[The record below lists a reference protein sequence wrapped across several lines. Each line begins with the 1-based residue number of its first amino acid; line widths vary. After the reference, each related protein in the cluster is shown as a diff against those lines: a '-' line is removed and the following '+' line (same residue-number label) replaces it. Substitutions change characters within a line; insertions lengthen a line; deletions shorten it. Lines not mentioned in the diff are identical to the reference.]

1 MTPGRRS
8 AHLRIRH
15 SAKLGRAFTL
25 IECLVVIAIIG
36 LLIALLL
43 PAVQA
48 AREAARRARCS
59 QNLKQIGIALHGYH
73 DAVGSLPPG
82 RFRTRDPRYAGA
94 NPPCT
99 STFFDRSLLVA
110 TLPYLEQG
118 ALYNAINQGRL
129 ITGAENTTI
138 LSVEVGVFACP
149 SDPGASVRDMNPNAF
164 ADRGLKDPPGGR
176 FRMAFASYS
185 GCFGSF
191 ATDAYPTLQDRC
203 FVAPAKVAQVNGGFN
218 DRSPIALASITD
230 GLSHTIFLAEKAT
243 ASFEA
248 LDTPSVIYAARNGWY
263 VTGNWGDTL
272 FTTFYPPNLY
282 KTSGR
287 SRPDAQLRDAS
298 SFHPGG
304 LNALMG
310 DGSVRF
316 IKETVDS
323 WPLDPT
329 NGEPAGIGRDPGGW
343 WINVPRPGVWQ
354 ALGSRNGS
362 EVIGADSW

>member
-1 MTPGRRS
+1 MMRALGPGWSRNGS
-8 AHLRIRH
+8 
-15 SAKLGRAFTL
+15 SSDGRPAFTL
-25 IECLVVIAIIG
+25 IECLVVIAIVG

-43 PAVQA
+43 PAAQA
-48 AREAARRARCS
+48 AREASRRASCS
-59 QNLKQIGIALHGYH
+59 NNLKQIGLALHAYV
-73 DAVGSLPPG
+73 DAHGCLPPG
-82 RFRTRDPRYAGA
+82 RFRTCDPRYAGA

-99 STFFDRSLLVA
+99 SKFFDRSLLVA

-129 ITGAENTTI
+129 ITGVENTTI
-138 LSVEVGVFACP
+138 HAVQVGVFACP
-149 SDPGASVRDMNPNAF
+149 SDPGASVRDMNLNAF
-164 ADRGLKDPPGGR
+164 TDRGLKDPAGGR
-176 FRMAFASYS
+176 FRMAFTSYS

-191 ATDAYPTLQDRC
+191 ATDAYPEPRDHCL
-203 FVAPAKVAQVNGGFN
+203 VASAKVAQGNGSFN
-218 DRSPIALASITD
+218 DQSPITLASVTD
-230 GLSHTIFLAEKAT
+230 GLTHTIFLAEKAT
-243 ASFEA
+243 ASYGA
-248 LDTPSVIYAARNGWY
+248 LDTPTVIYAIRNGWY

-282 KTSGR
+282 KTAGG

-298 SFHPGG
+298 SLHPGG

-323 WPLDPT
+323 WPLDSI

-354 ALGSRNGS
+354 ALGSRNGG
-362 EVIGADSW
+362 ETIDSSSN